1 MTRWLIV
8 IVLALLTGAPAFAD
22 MDLELEK
29 REQAARD
36 AAKQAEQA
44 KQREMQRLKKE
55 AEVKANAAM
64 NAHMM
69 DTKRKALG
77 AAASGK
83 SDAEVNRLYDAK
95 LKSDMERAGQAA
107 ESSRNALSHGQGA
120 DALKQ
125 VTGKSLKE
133 MENMSDEEAEALIR
147 DMEKTYGK

>member
-1 MTRWLIV
+1 MTRWL
-8 IVLALLTGAPAFAD
+8 VLSICTLMTAGTAFAD

-29 REQAARD
+29 REQAARE

-44 KQREMQRLKKE
+44 KQQEMQRLKKE
-55 AEVKANAAM
+55 AETKANAAM
-64 NAHMM
+64 NQQMM

-77 AAASGK
+77 AAANGK

-95 LKSDMERAGQAA
+95 LKGDMERAGRTV

-125 VTGKSLKE
+125 VTGKSLKD
-133 MENMSDEEAEALIR
+133 MENMSDAEAEALIR
-147 DMEKTYGK
+147 EMEKQYGK